1 MTTQWNHR
9 TAKVNGINIH
19 YVTHGQ
25 GSPVILLHGW
35 PEFWYGW
42 RRVIPVLAEQF
53 QVIAPDMRGF
63 GYSDKP
69 LSGYDSR
76 TVADDIYLLARS
88 LGHLSVALVGH
99 DIGVRIAYRYTLDHE
114 GVVARLALLDG
125 PPPTENL
132 GPMPAEVVRERWH
145 SYFHAQPDL
154 PERLVGSDVE
164 AYLRHMFRD
173 WSINKYLF
181 TDEEVAEYVK
191 AYSQPGALRGGFSYY
206 RAAVHEDPPDWLA
219 EADRQLSNP
228 MLYLWGAR
236 RARTAEVLGTDPLGA
251 WRKIFP
257 NARGKNL
264 GEYGHFLQTEAPD
277 EVNRELLA
285 FLNEEPRW

>member
-19 YVTHGQ
+19 YVTYGQ

-114 GVVARLALLDG
+114 GEVARLALLDG

-191 AYSQPGALRGGFSYY
+191 ACSQPGALRGASATTVRRFTKTHPTGWPKPTASCPTRCCTFGVRAERGLPRSWERTHWGRGERYSPTPAERTWESMATFS
-206 RAAVHEDPPDWLA
+206 
-219 EADRQLSNP
+219 
-228 MLYLWGAR
+228 R
-236 RARTAEVLGTDPLGA
+236 RRPRTRSTVSFSPS
-251 WRKIFP
+251 
-257 NARGKNL
+257 
-264 GEYGHFLQTEAPD
+264 
-277 EVNRELLA
+277 
-285 FLNEEPRW
+285 